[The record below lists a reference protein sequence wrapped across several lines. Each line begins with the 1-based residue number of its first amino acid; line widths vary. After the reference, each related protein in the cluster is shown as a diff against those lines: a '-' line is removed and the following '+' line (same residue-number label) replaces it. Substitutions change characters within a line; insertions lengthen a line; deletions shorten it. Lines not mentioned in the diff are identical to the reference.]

1 MTKPEF
7 SVGDRVAWNYG
18 IGKGKGHILEKVT
31 KTTKFAGKNFK
42 ASPEEPKYLIKS
54 DKGKPSFFTLSSSH
68 SLLHACH
75 LKHSCGQLVDLAAIA
90 MVCESARVCIFAL
103 LCSVCFTISMSF
115 CTQYVQSYRK
125 A

>member
-54 DKGKPSFFTLSSSH
+54 DKGIQAYLTYP
-68 SLLHACH
+68 
-75 LKHSCGQLVDLAAIA
+75 HSCMHVI
-90 MVCESARVCIFAL
+90 
-103 LCSVCFTISMSF
+103 
-115 CTQYVQSYRK
+115 
-125 A
+125 